1 MTIIG
6 IFLILLTLWVLA
18 YKQAKADTWIASLPV
33 ILVFLPLFSLLSLGW
48 AILFWILYAACLAI
62 YLAPEQRRQW
72 ISAPLLKQFRKV
84 MPRMSKTEQ
93 EALEAGD
100 VWWDGEL
107 FSGNPNWSELLQ
119 LPASE
124 LTQEELDFING
135 PVEELCKMLD
145 DWKITHHDQDLPTEV
160 WEFIKKSGLFGMII
174 PKSYG
179 GLEFSALAHST
190 IVMKI
195 ASKSITTA
203 VTVMVPNSLGPAE
216 LLLHYGTEEQKKQYL
231 NGLATGKEV
240 PCFALTGPKAGS
252 DAGSIPDLG
261 IVTKGSF
268 NGKETLGLR
277 LNWDKRYI
285 TLAPVATLVG
295 LAFQTHDPDHL
306 LGEEEDLGITVA
318 LIPSTTKGVET
329 GERHMPLNIPFL
341 NGTTRGKDVFIPM
354 DYVIGGQERVGQG
367 WRMLM
372 DSLSEGRGISLPAL
386 STGAGKMASRYTGAY
401 AAVRQ
406 QFGMPIGRFEGV
418 EEPLARIAGMTYQM
432 DATRKLTLTGL
443 DSGKKPSVISAIIK
457 YHATE
462 RYRQIINDAM
472 DIQGGSG
479 ICLGPS
485 NLMGRAY
492 QAIPIAITVEG
503 ANILT
508 RSMIIFG
515 QGAIRCH
522 PLVLKEIEAVQEED
536 DELAIKKFDQALF
549 SHIIFVMTNIARTT
563 WLGLSHGIL
572 SRKPVSGPAGRYFQK
587 LNWMSAAFALSAD
600 VALMTLGGA
609 LKRKERLSA
618 RLGDVLSELY
628 IASATLKLFVSNGK
642 PEQELPLMQW
652 AMEDSFYRIQEAMRG
667 LFRNLPFRPLG
678 WLMRFLV
685 FPTGLRFHRPTDRM
699 DKAAAK
705 LLLMPSKTRDSLTE
719 GIYTSEDINERVGL
733 LDQALEAAFAT
744 APLERTLRQARHA
757 GKIKGRND
765 QELMEQ
771 ALTQGII
778 TPDQASKLRH
788 ADELRDKVIEV
799 DAFKDLNPCP
809 ATAKPKPKARPK
821 AKAKAKA
828 KPRAR
833 KTTE

>member
-1 MTIIG
+1 MTVIG
-6 IFLILLTLWVLA
+6 IFLILLTLWALA
-18 YKQAKADTWIASLPV
+18 YKPARTEVWIASLP
-33 ILVFLPLFSLLSLGW
+33 ILLILLQLFSLLAPGW
-48 AILFWILYAACLAI
+48 AIFFWFIYAICLAL

-72 ISAPLLKQFRKV
+72 ISRPLLQQFRKV
-84 MPRMSKTEQ
+84 MPKMSKTEQ

-107 FSGNPNWSELLQ
+107 FSGKPHWDTLLQ
-119 LPASE
+119 LQLSE
-124 LTQEELDFING
+124 LSQEERDFIEG
-135 PVEELCKMLD
+135 PVEELCRMLD
-145 DWKITHHDQDLPTEV
+145 DWKITHHDQDLPPEV

-195 ASKSITTA
+195 ASKSITAA

-216 LLLHYGTEEQKKQYL
+216 LLLHYGTDKQKELYL

-261 IVTKGSF
+261 IVAHGTF
-268 NGKETLGLR
+268 NGKKTLGLS
-277 LNWDKRYI
+277 LTWDKRYI
-285 TLAPVATLVG
+285 TLAPVATLIG
-295 LAFQTHDPDHL
+295 LAFKTRDPNHL
-306 LGEEEDLGITVA
+306 LGEKEDLGITVA
-318 LIPSTTKGVET
+318 LIPSSTKGVET

-354 DYVIGGQERVGQG
+354 DYIIGGQERIGQG

-386 STGAGKMASRYTGAY
+386 STGAGKMVSRYTGAY

-406 QFGMPIGRFEGV
+406 QFGMPIGRFEGI

-432 DATRKLTLTGL
+432 EAARRLTLTGL
-443 DSGKKPSVISAIIK
+443 DSGIKPSVISAIIK

-462 RYRQIINDAM
+462 RYRQVMNDAM

-485 NLMGRAY
+485 NLWGRAY
-492 QAIPIAITVEG
+492 QSIPIAITVEG

-522 PLVLKEIEAVQEED
+522 PHVLKEIEAVQEED
-536 DELAIKKFDQALF
+536 EKLAVKKFDRVLF
-549 SHIIFVMTNIARTT
+549 NHMIFVMTNVARTT
-563 WLGLSHGIL
+563 WLGLSNGL
-572 SRKPVSGPAGRYFQK
+572 FSKKPVSGIAGRYFQK

-600 VALMTLGGA
+600 VSLMTLGGA

-618 RLGDVLSELY
+618 RLGDLLSELY
-628 IASATLKLFVSNGK
+628 IASATLKLFISNGR
-642 PEQELPLMQW
+642 PEEELPLLQW
-652 AMEDSFYRIQEAMRG
+652 AMENSLYRMQEALRG

-678 WLMRFLV
+678 WLMRLLV
-685 FPTGLRFHRPTDRM
+685 FPAGIRFHHPTDRM
-699 DKAAAK
+699 DKAAAR
-705 LLLMPSKTRDSLTE
+705 LLLQPGATRNRLTD
-719 GIYTSEDINERVGL
+719 GIYTSDDVKERVGL
-733 LDQALEAAFAT
+733 LDQAMQAAAAAVPVET
-744 APLERTLRQARHA
+744 ILRKARLS
-757 GKIKGRND
+757 GKV
-765 QELMEQ
+765 EQ
-771 ALTQGII
+771 ALEQGVITQ
-778 TPDQASKLRH
+778 DQVDILQEAEKLR
-788 ADELRDKVIEV
+788 DQVIQV
-799 DAFKDLNPCP
+799 DAFKDLRPDSAP
-809 ATAKPKPKARPK
+809 KTRVKAKTKAKPKAR
-821 AKAKAKA
+821 
-828 KPRAR
+828 
-833 KTTE
+833 KTTS

>member
-6 IFLILLTLWVLA
+6 IVLVLLSLWTLA
-18 YKQAKADTWIASLPV
+18 YKQAKAEIWIATLPAV
-33 ILVFLPLFSLLSLGW
+33 LILLQLFSLLSLGW
-48 AILFWILYAACLAI
+48 TLFFWVLYALCLAI

-84 MPRMSKTEQ
+84 MPKMSKTEQ
-93 EALEAGD
+93 EALDAGD

-107 FSGNPNWSELLQ
+107 FSGNPNWNDLLQ
-119 LPASE
+119 LPHSQ
-124 LTQEELDFING
+124 LTQEEMDFING

-145 DWKITHHDQDLPTEV
+145 DWKITHHDQDLPPEV
-160 WEFIKKSGLFGMII
+160 WEFIKQSGLFGMII

-195 ASKSITTA
+195 ASKSITAA

-216 LLLHYGTEEQKKQYL
+216 LLLHYGTDEQKEQYL
-231 NGLATGKEV
+231 NRLATGKEV

-252 DAGSIPDLG
+252 DAGSIPDTG
-261 IVTKGSF
+261 VVTKEMF

-277 LNWDKRYI
+277 LNWNKRYI

-295 LAFQTHDPDHL
+295 LAFKTEDPEHL

-318 LIPSTTKGVET
+318 LIPKSTAGVVT
-329 GERHMPLNIPFL
+329 GERHMPLNIPFQ
-341 NGTTRGKDVFIPM
+341 NGTTSGKDVFIPM
-354 DYVIGGQERVGQG
+354 EYVIGGQERVGQG

-406 QFGMPIGRFEGV
+406 QFGMPIGRFEGI

-443 DSGKKPSVISAIIK
+443 DIGKKPSVISAIIK
-457 YHATE
+457 YHTTE
-462 RYRQIINDAM
+462 RYRQVMNDAM
-472 DIQGGSG
+472 DVQGGSG

-485 NLMGRAY
+485 NIWGRAY
-492 QAIPIAITVEG
+492 QSIPIAITVEG

-522 PLVLKEIEAVQEED
+522 PLILKEIEAVHEED
-536 DELAIKKFDQALF
+536 EELAIKKFDQALF
-549 SHIIFVMTNIARTT
+549 GHIIFIMTNIARTT
-563 WLGLSHGIL
+563 WLGLSHGLL

-628 IASATLKLFVSNGK
+628 IASSTLKLFVSHGK

-652 AMEDSFYRIQEAMRG
+652 AMEDSLFRIQEALRG

-678 WLMRFLV
+678 WLMRFLI

-705 LLLMPSKTRDSLTE
+705 LLLQPSTIRDSLTE
-719 GIYTSEDINERVGL
+719 GIYTSEDIEEKVGL
-733 LDQALEAAFAT
+733 LDRAMEAAYAT
-744 APLERTLRQARHA
+744 VPIDKLLREAKHA
-757 GKIKGRND
+757 GKIFGKD
-765 QELMEQ
+765 EQDLVEQ
-771 ALTQGII
+771 ALSKGVI
-778 TPDQASKLRH
+778 TPDQASKMRE
-788 ADELRDKVIEV
+788 AEELRDQVIQV
-799 DAFKDLNPCP
+799 DAFKDLNPCSSQ
-809 ATAKPKPKARPK
+809 TKPK
-821 AKAKAKA
+821 AKARAKA
-828 KPRAR
+828 KPKAKSR
-833 KTTE
+833 KATE

>member
-1 MTIIG
+1 MTIVG
-6 IFLILLTLWVLA
+6 IFIILLALWALA
-18 YKQAKADTWIASLPV
+18 YKPAPINVWIASLP
-33 ILVFLPLFSLLSLGW
+33 ILFVLLQLFSLLPMVW
-48 AILFWILYAACLAI
+48 AISFWIIYAICLAI
-62 YLAPEQRRQW
+62 YLSPEQRRQW
-72 ISAPLLKQFRKV
+72 ISAPLLQQFRKV
-84 MPRMSKTEQ
+84 MPKMSKTEQ

-107 FSGNPNWSELLQ
+107 FSGKPDWNTLLQ
-119 LPASE
+119 LQPSE
-124 LTQEELDFING
+124 LSKEERDFIDG
-135 PVEELCKMLD
+135 PVEELCKMLN
-145 DWKITHHDQDLPTEV
+145 DWKITHHDLDLPPAV
-160 WEFIKKSGLFGMII
+160 WDFIKKSGLFGMII

-179 GLEFSALAHST
+179 GLEFSAMAHST

-195 ASKSITTA
+195 ASKSITAA

-216 LLLHYGTEEQKKQYL
+216 LLLHYGTEAQKEQYL
-231 NGLATGKEV
+231 YNLASGKEV

-261 IVTKGSF
+261 IVSYGTF
-268 NGKETLGLR
+268 NGKKTLGLR

-285 TLAPVATLVG
+285 TLAPIATLIG
-295 LAFQTHDPDHL
+295 LAFKTRDPDHL
-306 LGEEEDLGITVA
+306 LGEEEDLGITAA
-318 LIPSTTKGVET
+318 LIPSKTKGVET

-354 DYVIGGQERVGQG
+354 DYIIGGQERVGQG

-406 QFGMPIGRFEGV
+406 QFGMPIGKFEGV

-462 RYRQIINDAM
+462 RYRQVMNDAM

-485 NLMGRAY
+485 NLWGRAY
-492 QAIPIAITVEG
+492 QSIPIAITVEG

-522 PLVLKEIEAVQEED
+522 PHILKEIEAVQEED
-536 DELAIKKFDQALF
+536 EELAIKKFDLVLF
-549 SHIIFVMTNIARTT
+549 NHMIFVMTNIARTT
-563 WLGLSHGIL
+563 WLGLSHGL
-572 SRKPVSGPAGRYFQK
+572 FSKTPVSGVAGRYLQK

-618 RLGDVLSELY
+618 RLGDLLSELY

-642 PEQELPLMQW
+642 PEDELPLLQW
-652 AMEDSFYRIQEAMRG
+652 AMEDSFYRMQEALRG
-667 LFRNLPFRPLG
+667 LFRNLPMRPLG
-678 WLMRFLV
+678 WLMRFIV
-685 FPTGLRFHRPTDRM
+685 FPTGIRFHRPTDRM
-699 DKAAAK
+699 DRAAAR
-705 LLLMPSKTRDSLTE
+705 LLLQPGATRDRLTD
-719 GIYTSEDINERVGL
+719 GIYTSVDIQERVGL
-733 LDQALEAAFAT
+733 LDKALEAAT
-744 APLERTLRQARHA
+744 AAAPVEGTLRKARLSDN
-757 GKIKGRND
+757 I
-765 QELMEQ
+765 EQ
-771 ALTQGII
+771 ALEQGLITQ
-778 TPDQASKLRH
+778 DQVELLEKAE
-788 ADELRDKVIEV
+788 ELRDQVIQV
-799 DAFKDLNPCP
+799 DAFKDL
-809 ATAKPKPKARPK
+809 KPKTST
-821 AKAKAKA
+821 AKA
-828 KPRAR
+828 KPRTK
-833 KTTE
+833 KTTT